1 MTDSN
6 GKDGPQSGMFGIGL
20 VWDADGKIKPPL
32 TEEHEKLDLK
42 VVAARKRWYETKSD
56 ADYKR
61 LEALEQELNQAINK
75 AFETFDSDG

>member
-20 VWDADGKIKPPL
+20 EWDADGKIKSPL

-42 VVAARKRWYETKSD
+42 VVAAKNRWYETKID
-56 ADYKR
+56 EDYER
-61 LEALEQELNQAINK
+61 FEALEQKLDQAINK
-75 AFETFDSDG
+75 AFETFDSD